1 MTLTLFYTIV
11 GFALAGYSV
20 IANDSIQTL
29 GTFIASKQ
37 KWFKWY
43 TLASAASF
51 VMILAITWGWY
62 SNDGDISYGRLT
74 RIPFQEIQWYHA
86 VAPGILLVL
95 TRVGIPVSTTFLVLS
110 AFASTV
116 VLEKMLMKSVVGYG
130 LAATAAYICWIV
142 ISKFINEKLDEVEDK
157 WIGFWRNSV
166 WVTSA
171 WLWWVWLS
179 HDVANIAVYLPR
191 QIDVNL
197 LLIVLAY
204 FTALLFYI
212 FYIHGGTIQKV
223 VLEKTGTRYARS
235 ATIINI
241 IYAAVLYYF
250 KELNE
255 GYGLAA
261 VAAYICWIVV
271 SKFINEKFDEVED
284 KWIGFWRNSVWVTSA
299 WLWWVWLSHDVANIA
314 VYLPRQIDVNLLLIV
329 LAYFTALLFY
339 IFYINGGTIQKVVL
353 DKTGTRYARSAT
365 IINVIYAAVLYYFKE
380 LNDLPMSTTWVF
392 VGLLCGRELAIST
405 MNKDYKFKYVFPLI
419 GKDFLKMTIGL
430 TVSVAIVLA
439 IHYII
444 IPNNW
449 F

>member
-1 MTLTLFYTIV
+1 MTLTLIYTII

-51 VMILAITWGWY
+51 VMIIAIVWGWY
-62 SNDGDISYGRLT
+62 SYDGDISYGRLT

-86 VAPGILLVL
+86 VAPAILLIL
-95 TRVGIPVSTTFLVLS
+95 TRIGIPVSTTFLVLS

-116 VLEKMLMKSVVGYG
+116 VLEKMLIKSIVGYG
-130 LAATAAYICWIV
+130 IAATIAYLCWII
-142 ISKFINEKLDEVEDK
+142 ISKFINEKLDEVTDDK
-157 WIGFWRNSV
+157 WVAFWRNSV
-166 WVTSA
+166 WVTSG

-191 QIDVNL
+191 QLDITL
-197 LLIVLAY
+197 LLIVLVY
-204 FTALLFYI
+204 FVALIFHI
-212 FYIHGGTIQKV
+212 FYIH
-223 VLEKTGTRYARS
+223 
-235 ATIINI
+235 
-241 IYAAVLYYF
+241 
-250 KELNE
+250 
-255 GYGLAA
+255 
-261 VAAYICWIVV
+261 
-271 SKFINEKFDEVED
+271 
-284 KWIGFWRNSVWVTSA
+284 
-299 WLWWVWLSHDVANIA
+299 
-314 VYLPRQIDVNLLLIV
+314 
-329 LAYFTALLFY
+329 
-339 IFYINGGTIQKVVL
+339 GGTIQKVVL

-365 IINVIYAAVLYYFKE
+365 IINVIYATVLFYFKE

-419 GKDFLKMTIGL
+419 GKDFVKMIFGL
-430 TVSVAIVLA
+430 SVSVSIVLA

-444 IPNNW
+444 IPRGL

>member
-1 MTLTLFYTIV
+1 MDLTLIYTIV
-11 GFALAGYSV
+11 GFGLAGWSV
-20 IANDSIQTL
+20 IGNDSIQTL

-51 VMILAITWGWY
+51 VMILALSWGWY
-62 SNDGDISYGRLT
+62 SYDGDISYGRLT
-74 RIPFQEIQWYHA
+74 RIPYQEIQWYHA
-86 VAPGILLVL
+86 VAPGILLLL
-95 TRVGIPVSTTFLVLS
+95 TRIGIPVSTTFLVLS

-130 LAATAAYICWIV
+130 LAAVVAYIAWIL
-142 ISKFINEKLDEVEDK
+142 ISTLINEKLDEVDEK

-166 WVTSA
+166 WVTSG

-191 QIDVNL
+191 QL
-197 LLIVLAY
+197 SPSLLIIVMLY
-204 FTALLFYI
+204 FSILLFYI
-212 FYIHGGTIQKV
+212 FYIHGGPIQKV
-223 VLEKTGTRYARS
+223 VLDKTGTRYARS

-241 IYAAVLYYF
+241 IYAAVLF
-250 KELNE
+250 
-255 GYGLAA
+255 
-261 VAAYICWIVV
+261 
-271 SKFINEKFDEVED
+271 
-284 KWIGFWRNSVWVTSA
+284 
-299 WLWWVWLSHDVANIA
+299 
-314 VYLPRQIDVNLLLIV
+314 
-329 LAYFTALLFY
+329 
-339 IFYINGGTIQKVVL
+339 
-353 DKTGTRYARSAT
+353 
-365 IINVIYAAVLYYFKE
+365 YFKE

-419 GKDFLKMTIGL
+419 GKDFIKMIFGL
-430 TVSVAIVLA
+430 SVSVGIVLA

>member
-1 MTLTLFYTIV
+1 MDLTLIYTIV
-11 GFALAGYSV
+11 GFGLAGWSV
-20 IANDSIQTL
+20 IGNDSIQTL

-43 TLASAASF
+43 TLAVSASF
-51 VMILAITWGWY
+51 VMILALGWGWY
-62 SNDGDISYGRLT
+62 TYDGDISYGRLT
-74 RIPFQEIQWYHA
+74 RIPYQEIQWYHA
-86 VAPGILLVL
+86 VAPGILLLL

-130 LAATAAYICWIV
+130 LAAVVAYIAWIV
-142 ISKFINEKLDEVEDK
+142 ISKLINEKLDEVDEK

-166 WVTSA
+166 WVTSG

-191 QIDVNL
+191 QL
-197 LLIVLAY
+197 SPTLLITVMTY
-204 FTALLFYI
+204 FTILLFYI
-212 FYIHGGTIQKV
+212 FYIHGG
-223 VLEKTGTRYARS
+223 
-235 ATIINI
+235 
-241 IYAAVLYYF
+241 
-250 KELNE
+250 
-255 GYGLAA
+255 
-261 VAAYICWIVV
+261 
-271 SKFINEKFDEVED
+271 
-284 KWIGFWRNSVWVTSA
+284 
-299 WLWWVWLSHDVANIA
+299 
-314 VYLPRQIDVNLLLIV
+314 P
-329 LAYFTALLFY
+329 
-339 IFYINGGTIQKVVL
+339 IQKVVL

-365 IINVIYAAVLYYFKE
+365 IINVIYAVVLFYFKE

-419 GKDFLKMTIGL
+419 GKDFIKMIFGL
-430 TVSVAIVLA
+430 SVSVGIVLA

>member
-1 MTLTLFYTIV
+1 MDMTLIYTVI

-29 GTFIASKQ
+29 GTFIASKK

-43 TLASAASF
+43 VLAGSASS
-51 VMILAITWGWY
+51 VMIIALAWGWY
-62 SNDGDISYGRLT
+62 SYDGDISYGRLT
-74 RIPFQEIQWYHA
+74 RIPYQEIQWYHA
-86 VAPGILLVL
+86 VAPAILLLL

-116 VLEKMLMKSVVGYG
+116 VLEKMLLKSVVGYG
-130 LAATAAYICWIV
+130 LAAMVAYIAWIAV
-142 ISKFINEKLDEVEDK
+142 SKFINEKLDEVDEK
-157 WIGFWRNSV
+157 YIAFWRNSV
-166 WVTSA
+166 WVTSG

-191 QIDVNL
+191 ELDISL
-197 LLIVLAY
+197 LLIVMAY

-212 FYIHGGTIQKV
+212 FYIQGGRIQTV
-223 VLEKTGTRYARS
+223 VLE
-235 ATIINI
+235 
-241 IYAAVLYYF
+241 
-250 KELNE
+250 
-255 GYGLAA
+255 
-261 VAAYICWIVV
+261 
-271 SKFINEKFDEVED
+271 
-284 KWIGFWRNSVWVTSA
+284 
-299 WLWWVWLSHDVANIA
+299 
-314 VYLPRQIDVNLLLIV
+314 
-329 LAYFTALLFY
+329 
-339 IFYINGGTIQKVVL
+339 
-353 DKTGTRYARSAT
+353 KTGTRYARSAT

-419 GKDFLKMTIGL
+419 GKDFLKMIFGL
-430 TVSVAIVLA
+430 SVSVGIVLA

>member
-1 MTLTLFYTIV
+1 MELTLIYTII
-11 GFALAGYSV
+11 GFGLAGYSV

-51 VMILAITWGWY
+51 VMIIAITWGWY
-62 SNDGDISYGRLT
+62 SYDGDISYGRLN

-86 VAPGILLVL
+86 VAPAILLVL

-116 VLEKMLMKSVVGYG
+116 VLEKMLVKSIVGYG
-130 LAATAAYICWIV
+130 IAAAVAYLCWIV
-142 ISKFINEKLDEVEDK
+142 ISKFINEKFDEVTEDK
-157 WIGFWRNSV
+157 WISFWRNSV
-166 WVTSA
+166 WVTSG

-191 QIDVNL
+191 QLDVSL

-204 FTALLFYI
+204 FSLLIFYI
-212 FYIHGGTIQKV
+212 FYIHGG
-223 VLEKTGTRYARS
+223 
-235 ATIINI
+235 
-241 IYAAVLYYF
+241 
-250 KELNE
+250 
-255 GYGLAA
+255 
-261 VAAYICWIVV
+261 
-271 SKFINEKFDEVED
+271 
-284 KWIGFWRNSVWVTSA
+284 
-299 WLWWVWLSHDVANIA
+299 
-314 VYLPRQIDVNLLLIV
+314 P
-329 LAYFTALLFY
+329 
-339 IFYINGGTIQKVVL
+339 IQKVVL

-380 LNDLPMSTTWVF
+380 LNDIPMSTTWVF

-419 GKDFLKMTIGL
+419 GKDFAKMIFGL
-430 TVSVAIVLA
+430 SVSVAIVLA
-439 IHYII
+439 IHYYI
-444 IPNNW
+444 IPKGLY
-449 F
+449 